1 MRFDPERRHRGSMRA
16 SWWDYAG
23 RGAYFVTTC
32 ARHRLTLFGDV
43 VDGRACLSPAGKMIA
58 ESWAALPERFSGIA
72 LDAYVVMPNHLRGIV
87 VVPNSPH
94 ADTSRDDPAAIVAG
108 TTDGSLGRVMQ
119 AFKSLTTVA
128 YGRGVQEHG

>member
-1 MRFDPERRHRGSMRA
+1 
-16 SWWDYAG
+16 
-23 RGAYFVTTC
+23 
-32 ARHRLTLFGDV
+32 
-43 VDGRACLSPAGKMIA
+43 MIA